1 MWILILTVGFSL
13 PNHTYEQKSDE
24 ELVRASL
31 ADEDAFYFL
40 MKRYE
45 PKLLR
50 YVHRMTRISR
60 EEAEDLLQEI
70 FIKIY
75 RNLNGFDQNLK
86 FSTWA
91 YRIAHNEII
100 GQYRK
105 TKRKHDS
112 ETLDTVDEEAQ
123 SLSDFFAGVLNV
135 EAQYLSHEKAG
146 KVRKS
151 LGELPPK
158 YQDILVLRYLE
169 EMSYKEI
176 SDILRK
182 PPGSVAT
189 LINRAKAKF
198 KKIAKKHQL
207 ES

>member
-1 MWILILTVGFSL
+1 MWILILTVGLSL
-13 PNHTYEQKSDE
+13 PNHKHERKSDE

-60 EEAEDLLQEI
+60 EEAEDLLQDI

-75 RNLNGFDQNLK
+75 RNLNGFDSNLK

-100 GQYRK
+100 SQYRK
-105 TKRKHDS
+105 KKGKPSLETLDVGHEEIEYLADFFS
-112 ETLDTVDEEAQ
+112 ETL
-123 SLSDFFAGVLNV
+123 NV
-135 EAQYLSHEKAG
+135 ETQFFSLEKAAQ
-146 KVRKS
+146 VRKAI
-151 LGELPPK
+151 GELPPK
-158 YQDILVLRYLE
+158 YRDILVLRYLE

-176 SDILRK
+176 GDILRK
-182 PPGSVAT
+182 PSGSVAT
-189 LINRAKAKF
+189 LVNRAKAKF
-198 KKIAKKHQL
+198 KKVATKRQL
-207 ES
+207 GS